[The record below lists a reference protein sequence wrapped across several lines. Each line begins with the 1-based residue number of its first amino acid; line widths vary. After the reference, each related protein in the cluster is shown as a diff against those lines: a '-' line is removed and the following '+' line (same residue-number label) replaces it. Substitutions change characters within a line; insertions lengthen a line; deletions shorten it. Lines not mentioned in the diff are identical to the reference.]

1 MVKKVRYICLAILT
15 YIAIVM
21 DRQMDK
27 QNDHSMQLYGL
38 LATLQ
43 SCHTPTGYS
52 KTSTCPTQ
60 TFRKWRVKS

>member
-21 DRQMDK
+21 DR

-60 TFRKWRVKS
+60 TVRKWRVKS